1 MQSSSSSST
10 AARTRGGFTLLE
22 ALFGCVIL
30 SVSMLALGVA
40 VSAGQR
46 ASIDSQKAVL
56 GAMAVDDMLAELET
70 VPYEDLAGYHGYSQ
84 AVGAIESIDGD
95 PYPASFW
102 CVGRRVA
109 AVQQDIEVPS
119 LGVKVR
125 GTTVIATAFDE
136 TRDVAVAE
144 VFIPEPAE

>member
-1 MQSSSSSST
+1 MDAFPSGST
-10 AARTRGGFTLLE
+10 TTRAASGFTLLE

-30 SVSMLALGVA
+30 TICMMALGVA

-46 ASIDSQKAVL
+46 SSLDGQKSVL
-56 GAMAVDDMLAELET
+56 GAMAVDDLLAELST
-70 VPYEDLAGYHGYSQ
+70 VGYANLAGYNGFQQ
-84 AVGAIESIDGD
+84 AVGELQAIDGD
-95 PYPASFW
+95 DYPASFW

-109 AVQQDIEVPS
+109 ATEQEIDVPS

-125 GTTVIATAFDE
+125 GMRVVATAFDE

-144 VFIPEPAE
+144 TFFPEPAQ